1 MLNKKRQT
9 TSKER
14 LEWLRVNKEI
24 DGWYEA
30 GYDQAVFE
38 LYQAGYTDAVEFL
51 AGEERAE
58 DA

>member
-1 MLNKKRQT
+1 MNKQEKQI
-9 TSKER
+9 
-14 LEWLRVNKEI
+14 NCEI

-38 LYQAGYTDAVEFL
+38 LYRAGYTDAVEFL
-51 AGEERAE
+51 ANEEGTE

>member
-1 MLNKKRQT
+1 MKKNERL

-38 LYQAGYTDAVEFL
+38 LYMAGYTDAVEFL
-51 AGEERAE
+51 ASEERAE